1 MLQKAPV
8 DRLRIVEKIWHEFLG
23 DDMVLRP
30 RFSRIYNNGR
40 YFKYPLEPFDAL
52 SKLGLW
58 ESAACGMSFPN
69 SLLLPQRPELTFDAW
84 VSNRFGKRLFRTWG
98 IPCSQIDASWAAQR
112 ISGLSGLSLLKS
124 MLLPEPRA
132 KGTVIKTLIH
142 SFQYPRQGRGMMWE
156 ECARRIE

>member
-23 DDMVLRP
+23 DDMVMRP

-112 ISGLSGLSLLKS
+112 ISGLSGLSLLTEHA
-124 MLLPEPRA
+124 PTRA
-132 KGTVIKTLIH
+132 ASERHGDQDFDPFFPV
-142 SFQYPRQGRGMMWE
+142 SAAGSRDDVGGMRQ
-156 ECARRIE
+156 AD